1 MVDIY
6 LVAIPLALSALPSHA
21 TMTALHNK
29 LESIYDARQGLD
41 PDPTEPRIPRLLGFG
56 LGLVGPDP
64 RITGHRGIRTLESQV
79 IAGSE
84 P

>member
-1 MVDIY
+1 VCPCGRDWIRI
-6 LVAIPLALSALPSHA
+6 LRSR
-21 TMTALHNK
+21 
-29 LESIYDARQGLD
+29 ES
-41 PDPTEPRIPRLLGFG
+41 TRLLGFG

-64 RITGHRGIRTLESQV
+64 RIICNRGVRTLESQV